1 VTAQLARRQF
11 ITLLG
16 GLAAAGSVF
25 WPLVARA
32 EPSSKRPTIAWIA
45 PGTREVGA
53 SFIQSFLRGMLEFGH
68 IEGRSFDMVYRFA
81 DGYQER
87 LPALTEEVVRLKPEV
102 ILASAVAATV
112 AARKATSTIPIVT
125 PALADAVH
133 LGLIGSEAR
142 PGGNV
147 TGIEPYI
154 AGLPAK
160 QIEFAREIVPGAS
173 TIGLLTNLKDPKA
186 PPQAQELQASART
199 ANLKTISADANEP
212 DQIEGALRTLSDERA
227 DAVIVL
233 QTSMLLTYSGQ
244 IAALALEKRLP
255 TVHGYREHVVA
266 GGLISYGVDLRWC
279 FYRGAYFV
287 DRILRGTPPGE
298 LPIEFP
304 TQMFLSINLRTAKA
318 LGITIEPMLL
328 GRADEVIE

>member
-1 VTAQLARRQF
+1 MQFDELKRREF

-16 GLAAAGSVF
+16 GAAAAGSVF

-32 EPSSKRPTIAWIA
+32 QASSKRPTIAWIA

-53 SFIQSFLRGMLEFGH
+53 SFIQSFLRGMREFGH
-68 IEGRSFDMVYRFA
+68 VEGRSFDNMVYRFA

-87 LPALTEEVVRLKPEV
+87 LPALTEEVVRLKPDV

-160 QIEFAREIVPGAS
+160 QIEFAREMRRQVPRFCS
-173 TIGLLTNLKDPKA
+173 LKDAINVRRALTERIDRIWPVGD
-186 PPQAQELQASART
+186 QATNS
-199 ANLKTISADANEP
+199 
-212 DQIEGALRTLSDERA
+212 LRSDEGRKS
-227 DAVIVL
+227 
-233 QTSMLLTYSGQ
+233 Q
-244 IAALALEKRLP
+244 
-255 TVHGYREHVVA
+255 A
-266 GGLISYGVDLRWC
+266 GDSV
-279 FYRGAYFV
+279 
-287 DRILRGTPPGE
+287 PP
-298 LPIEFP
+298 I
-304 TQMFLSINLRTAKA
+304 
-318 LGITIEPMLL
+318 
-328 GRADEVIE
+328 